1 MKFTDIMQYSQH
13 LDFHE
18 NSQQHFEGGAFDL
31 PNAKFVFS
39 DDDADLQELIEYEQ
53 VSERKRRQ
61 EVIQRRKDAIEEFK
75 AKMREQHSIRK
86 AETEE

>member
-1 MKFTDIMQYSQH
+1 
-13 LDFHE
+13 
-18 NSQQHFEGGAFDL
+18 
-31 PNAKFVFS
+31 
-39 DDDADLQELIEYEQ
+39 LQELIEYEQ

-61 EVIQRRKDAIEEFK
+61 EAIQRRKDAIEEFK